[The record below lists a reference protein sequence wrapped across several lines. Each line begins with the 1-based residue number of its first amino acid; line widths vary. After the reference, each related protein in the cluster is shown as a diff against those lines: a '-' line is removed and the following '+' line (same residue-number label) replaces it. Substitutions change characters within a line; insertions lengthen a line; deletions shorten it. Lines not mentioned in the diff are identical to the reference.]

1 MTFDKYIWT
10 FGQIH
15 FLHTS
20 RISYPC
26 CWAEPWLN
34 PSVIQNPSQP
44 QSASSLSWHDQLPLT
59 QLQDANTGINTQ
71 ELICCCWCT
80 RMKKGKWPICWAQSH
95 AWPIPD
101 ILKSPQKAGNFWFSR
116 HSVVIKGGQ
125 DTLSEIVGTVGVVN
139 LCNFQRDHQ
148 SVDSCVCSGWAL
160 ERPGCP
166 THYELLHWRHCAL
179 WGSPVHCRMQMCYC
193 TERLCTVQ
201 CLNVACS
208 TVLHFCPRSAP
219 AKLEQWSLSCSALI
233 CTIHPAHETPDNG
246 GTHQPVTDSHVN
258 ALPHIRPMFAFP
270 RLVSIM
276 LRSYF

>member
-1 MTFDKYIWT
+1 MTNT

-26 CWAEPWLN
+26 CCAEPWLN

-44 QSASSLSWHDQLPLT
+44 QSASSLSWHDQLPIT

-71 ELICCCWCT
+71 ELICYCCWCT
-80 RMKKGKWPICWAQSH
+80 RIKKGKWPICRAQSH

-139 LCNFQRDHQ
+139 LCHFQRDNHQ

-166 THYELLHWRHCAL
+166 THYELLHWRHCEAL
-179 WGSPVHCRMQMCYC
+179 Q
-193 TERLCTVQ
+193 CTVG
-201 CLNVACS
+201 CKCVFALRRCALCS
-208 TVLHFCPRSAP
+208 AWMLHAVQFCISAP
-219 AKLEQWSLSCSALI
+219 GQPQRNSNNGVSAAV
-233 CTIHPAHETPDNG
+233 H
-246 GTHQPVTDSHVN
+246 
-258 ALPHIRPMFAFP
+258 
-270 RLVSIM
+270 
-276 LRSYF
+276 